1 MPHQK
6 QQLKENLYS
15 YINLADVKYAVDIE
29 LKVEVLRYTVRKVE
43 NIRDGL

>member
-15 YINLADVKYAVDIE
+15 YINLADVKYAVGYQIE
-29 LKVEVLRYTVRKVE
+29 FGVPMEI
-43 NIRDGL
+43 NS